1 MIDYNETFKI
11 ICNELA
17 AAKTYI
23 KISKYEHVRDYHKE
37 EAIERELHY
46 LSRITKVFK
55 DHEIYE
61 DFEVLALFKKHKHK
75 WEKYLKIIKE
85 ENKDDSEK

>member
-1 MIDYNETFKI
+1 MIDYI
-11 ICNELA
+11 
-17 AAKTYI
+17 
-23 KISKYEHVRDYHKE
+23 DYNE
-37 EAIERELHY
+37 EAIERALHY

-75 WEKYLKIIKE
+75 WEKYLKRI
-85 ENKDDSEK
+85 